1 MSKVLPAAALS
12 LAVLL
17 STACSPPPP
26 AQREPAPEAYRY
38 LRSTTAMPYEDVVQF
53 VEVAITD
60 RGYKIDN
67 HAYIGRMLERTKE
80 ALGET
85 ETVYLHAEQFRFC
98 PARYSRN
105 MLGADPHNIVFCP
118 YIINV
123 YNLPAEP
130 DRTYV
135 SFRRP
140 LVVGSPA
147 SKKALADV
155 DKLLSDIINEALQ

>member
-1 MSKVLPAAALS
+1 MPKILAALLAAAL
-12 LAVLL
+12 LA
-17 STACSPPPP
+17 ACTPPQAPP
-26 AQREPAPEAYRY
+26 KAPAPEDYRY
-38 LRSTTAMPYEDVVQF
+38 LRATTAMPFEDVVQF

-85 ETVYLHAEQFRFC
+85 ETVYLNAQQFRFC

-105 MLGADPHNIVFCP
+105 MLSADPHNIVFCP

-130 DRTYV
+130 GKTYV

-140 LVVGSPA
+140 LIVGSEA
-147 SKKALADV
+147 SKQALAAV
-155 DKLLSDIINEALQ
+155 DKLLTEIIDEALQ